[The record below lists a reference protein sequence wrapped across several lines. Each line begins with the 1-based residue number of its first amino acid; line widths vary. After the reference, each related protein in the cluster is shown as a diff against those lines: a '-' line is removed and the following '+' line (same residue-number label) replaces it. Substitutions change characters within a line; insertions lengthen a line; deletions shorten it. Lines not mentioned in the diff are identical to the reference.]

1 MRFIKKHPLLNVF
14 NEFLLD
20 YPVPPNISYLWNFG
34 VLAAF
39 CLAMQILT
47 GIFLAMFY
55 VPNVENAFSSVQ
67 YIMSDIKYG

>member
-39 CLAMQILT
+39 CLAMQIVT

-55 VPNVENAFSSVQ
+55 VPNVESAFSSVQ
-67 YIMSDIKYG
+67 YIMRDINYG